1 MKHLQLQLDDERK
14 THQKQH
20 EEETKLLQKQ
30 LADIQKQNDANTKVL
45 KKLDSI
51 TPTSNQSP
59 KDTKDTKV
67 TKDSKDTKVTKDSK
81 DTNVSKDTK
90 VSKDKTK
97 KSSKSLIKKELNDGS
112 TGVNISNTQNF

>member
-30 LADIQKQNDANTKVL
+30 LADLQKQNDANTKVL

-51 TPTSNQSP
+51 IPSTIPSP
-59 KDTKDTKV
+59 KDTKV
-67 TKDSKDTKVTKDSK
+67 TKDSKDTKVSK
-81 DTNVSKDTK
+81 DAK